1 LESDWLKA
9 ITEDLAEQSKPTT
22 YEPPAKQTKWQ
33 GCQHASRMMV
43 HSYYRWRQKTAEM
56 RRDKSDEAL
65 SWELEIKRYIQM
77 KFDEEQQAGKKIG
90 QKQWDENKTAAL
102 ESAIFVPG
110 VNGMKWSEVDF
121 IAPYTNS
128 QAEI

>member
-1 LESDWLKA
+1 
-9 ITEDLAEQSKPTT
+9 
-22 YEPPAKQTKWQ
+22 
-33 GCQHASRMMV
+33 
-43 HSYYRWRQKTAEM
+43 M

-90 QKQWDENKTAAL
+90 QKQWDENKMAAL

-110 VNGMKWSEVDF
+110 VNGMKWSEADF

-128 QAEI
+128 QVEI